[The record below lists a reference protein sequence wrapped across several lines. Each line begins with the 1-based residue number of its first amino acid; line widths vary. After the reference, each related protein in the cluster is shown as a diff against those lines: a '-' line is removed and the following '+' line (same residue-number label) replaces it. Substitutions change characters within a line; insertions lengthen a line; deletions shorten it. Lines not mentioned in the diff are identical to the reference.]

1 MVNLKVL
8 VKAEFDTRNSD
19 ELVSAVYSAEDVFH
33 PVPSKIYFIIILS
46 LMPGSSWYHNPEDH

>member
-19 ELVSAVYSAEDVFH
+19 EPVSAVYSAEDM
-33 PVPSKIYFIIILS
+33 LS
-46 LMPGSSWYHNPEDH
+46 TQFLLRSTLLLSSH